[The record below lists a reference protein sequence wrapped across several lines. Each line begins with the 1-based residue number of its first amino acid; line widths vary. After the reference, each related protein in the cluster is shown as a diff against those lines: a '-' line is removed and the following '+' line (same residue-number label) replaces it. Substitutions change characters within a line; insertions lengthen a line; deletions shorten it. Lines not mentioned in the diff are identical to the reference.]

1 MAVEKMSLAK
11 ALNESLRKALDT
23 DPKVL
28 IMGEDVGKLGGV
40 FRITDG
46 LQKDFGEG
54 RVIDTPLAESGIV
67 GTAIGLALRGYRP
80 IVEIQFDGFVF
91 PAYDQI
97 VTQLA
102 KMHARALGKVK
113 MPVVIRIPYGGGIGA
128 VEHHSESPEAL
139 FAHVA
144 GLKVVSPSNA
154 SDAYWMMQQAVQ
166 SDDPIIFF
174 EPKRRYWDKGELDT
188 ESIPGPLH
196 KAAVAREG
204 SDLTLVAYGPMV
216 KVCLEAAAA
225 AQEEGKSVEVLDL
238 RSMSPIDFDAVQASV
253 EKTGLLVVVHEAPVF
268 YGSGAEIAARITERC
283 FYHLEAPVLRVGGY
297 HAPTRRPGWR
307 TSTCRVSTGCSM
319 PSTARWR
326 TEERVVTTMTET
338 SARFREF
345 KMPDVGE
352 GLTEAEILKWF
363 VQPGDT
369 VTDGQ
374 VVCEVETAKA
384 AVELPIP
391 FDGVVHEL
399 RFPEGTT
406 VDVGEVI
413 IAVDVAPGSGDAPAE
428 PEPVQ
433 EAVAEPAAEEAPKGR
448 QPVLVGYG
456 VAESSTKRRARKG
469 AEIPGPAAAA
479 AQAEINGH
487 RAKVAESRPLAK
499 PPVRKLA
506 KDLGIDL
513 ATVTPTGEGGV
524 ITREDVH
531 AAAAPA
537 PAEAPVRA
545 EEAVAAPAP
554 VEAVAPVGRETRIP
568 VKGVRK
574 AIAQAMVGS
583 AFTAPHVTE
592 FVTVDV
598 TRTMKLVAELK
609 EDKDMAGVR
618 VNPLL
623 VIAKALLVAIKRNPA
638 VNAAWDE
645 ANQEIVQKHYVN
657 LGIAAA
663 TPRGLIVPNIKDAH
677 DKTLPELGAALADL
691 VSTAREGKT
700 SPAAMAGGTVTIT
713 NVGVFGVDTGTPI
726 LNPGESAILA
736 VGAIKLQPWVHKGKV
751 KPRQVTTLALSF
763 DHRLVDGELG
773 SKVLADVAAILEQ
786 PKRLI
791 TWG

>member
-1 MAVEKMSLAK
+1 M
-11 ALNESLRKALDT
+11 
-23 DPKVL
+23 
-28 IMGEDVGKLGGV
+28 
-40 FRITDG
+40 
-46 LQKDFGEG
+46 
-54 RVIDTPLAESGIV
+54 
-67 GTAIGLALRGYRP
+67 
-80 IVEIQFDGFVF
+80 
-91 PAYDQI
+91 
-97 VTQLA
+97 
-102 KMHARALGKVK
+102 
-113 MPVVIRIPYGGGIGA
+113 
-128 VEHHSESPEAL
+128 
-139 FAHVA
+139 
-144 GLKVVSPSNA
+144 
-154 SDAYWMMQQAVQ
+154 
-166 SDDPIIFF
+166 
-174 EPKRRYWDKGELDT
+174 
-188 ESIPGPLH
+188 
-196 KAAVAREG
+196 
-204 SDLTLVAYGPMV
+204 
-216 KVCLEAAAA
+216 
-225 AQEEGKSVEVLDL
+225 
-238 RSMSPIDFDAVQASV
+238 
-253 EKTGLLVVVHEAPVF
+253 
-268 YGSGAEIAARITERC
+268 
-283 FYHLEAPVLRVGGY
+283 
-297 HAPTRRPGWR
+297 
-307 TSTCRVSTGCSM
+307 
-319 PSTARWR
+319 
-326 TEERVVTTMTET
+326 TTMTET

>member
-1 MAVEKMSLAK
+1 M
-11 ALNESLRKALDT
+11 
-23 DPKVL
+23 
-28 IMGEDVGKLGGV
+28 
-40 FRITDG
+40 
-46 LQKDFGEG
+46 
-54 RVIDTPLAESGIV
+54 
-67 GTAIGLALRGYRP
+67 
-80 IVEIQFDGFVF
+80 
-91 PAYDQI
+91 
-97 VTQLA
+97 
-102 KMHARALGKVK
+102 
-113 MPVVIRIPYGGGIGA
+113 
-128 VEHHSESPEAL
+128 
-139 FAHVA
+139 
-144 GLKVVSPSNA
+144 
-154 SDAYWMMQQAVQ
+154 
-166 SDDPIIFF
+166 
-174 EPKRRYWDKGELDT
+174 
-188 ESIPGPLH
+188 
-196 KAAVAREG
+196 
-204 SDLTLVAYGPMV
+204 
-216 KVCLEAAAA
+216 
-225 AQEEGKSVEVLDL
+225 
-238 RSMSPIDFDAVQASV
+238 
-253 EKTGLLVVVHEAPVF
+253 
-268 YGSGAEIAARITERC
+268 
-283 FYHLEAPVLRVGGY
+283 
-297 HAPTRRPGWR
+297 
-307 TSTCRVSTGCSM
+307 
-319 PSTARWR
+319 
-326 TEERVVTTMTET
+326 TTMTDT
-338 SARFREF
+338 VDATRFREF
-345 KMPDVGE
+345 KLPDVGE
-352 GLTEAEILKWF
+352 GLTEAEILKWY
-363 VQPGDT
+363 VQPGET

-406 VDVGEVI
+406 VDVGQVI
-413 IAVDVAPGSGDAPAE
+413 ISVDVAPGSGDAAPA
-428 PEPVQ
+428 PAAAP
-433 EAVAEPAAEEAPKGR
+433 EPAAEPEAPKGR

-456 VAESSTKRRARKG
+456 VAETSTKRRARKG
-469 AEIPGPAAAA
+469 AGTPAPAAEDTVRAGMNGHGPAAV
-479 AQAEINGH
+479 
-487 RAKVAESRPLAK
+487 RESRPLAK

-513 ATVTPTGEGGV
+513 TTVVPTGEGGI

-531 AAAAPA
+531 AAAVPVPA
-537 PAEAPVRA
+537 PAEPSVVPAPVP
-545 EEAVAAPAP
+545 AAPAP
-554 VEAVAPVGRETRIP
+554 EAPAVVAGERETRVP

-623 VIAKALLVAIKRNPA
+623 IIAKALLVAIRRNPDI
-638 VNAAWDE
+638 NSAWDE
-645 ANQEIVQKHYVN
+645 ANQEIVRKHYVN

-677 DKTLPELGAALADL
+677 DKTLPELAEALGEL
-691 VSTAREGKT
+691 VSTAREGRT

-791 TWG
+791 TWA

>member
-1 MAVEKMSLAK
+1 M
-11 ALNESLRKALDT
+11 
-23 DPKVL
+23 
-28 IMGEDVGKLGGV
+28 
-40 FRITDG
+40 
-46 LQKDFGEG
+46 
-54 RVIDTPLAESGIV
+54 
-67 GTAIGLALRGYRP
+67 
-80 IVEIQFDGFVF
+80 
-91 PAYDQI
+91 
-97 VTQLA
+97 
-102 KMHARALGKVK
+102 
-113 MPVVIRIPYGGGIGA
+113 
-128 VEHHSESPEAL
+128 
-139 FAHVA
+139 
-144 GLKVVSPSNA
+144 
-154 SDAYWMMQQAVQ
+154 
-166 SDDPIIFF
+166 
-174 EPKRRYWDKGELDT
+174 
-188 ESIPGPLH
+188 
-196 KAAVAREG
+196 
-204 SDLTLVAYGPMV
+204 
-216 KVCLEAAAA
+216 
-225 AQEEGKSVEVLDL
+225 
-238 RSMSPIDFDAVQASV
+238 
-253 EKTGLLVVVHEAPVF
+253 
-268 YGSGAEIAARITERC
+268 
-283 FYHLEAPVLRVGGY
+283 
-297 HAPTRRPGWR
+297 
-307 TSTCRVSTGCSM
+307 
-319 PSTARWR
+319 
-326 TEERVVTTMTET
+326 TTMTQT

-399 RFPEGTT
+399 RFSEGTT
-406 VDVGEVI
+406 VDVGQVI
-413 IAVDVAPGSGDAPAE
+413 ITVDVAPGSDEEAPVPA
-428 PEPVQ
+428 PVQ
-433 EAVAEPAAEEAPKGR
+433 EPVEAAAPAPEEPKGR
-448 QPVLVGYG
+448 TPVLVGYG
-456 VAESSTKRRARKG
+456 VAESSTKRRPRKG
-469 AEIPGPAAAA
+469 AAAPEAAAVAAAVQAELNGHGAPAAPEAPVDA
-479 AQAEINGH
+479 PPVG
-487 RAKVAESRPLAK
+487 RPLAK

-513 ATVTPTGEGGV
+513 ATVVPTGKDGI

-537 PAEAPVRA
+537 AAG
-545 EEAVAAPAP
+545 AVAPSAPAP
-554 VEAVAPVGRETRIP
+554 SASEPVVTEAPAVTASARETRIP

-609 EDKDMAGVR
+609 EDKEMAGVR

-623 VIAKALLVAIKRNPA
+623 IIAKALLVAIKRNPE

-677 DKTLPELGAALADL
+677 DKTLPQLAAALGEL
-691 VSTAREGKT
+691 VSTARDGKT

-791 TWG
+791 TWA

>member
-1 MAVEKMSLAK
+1 M
-11 ALNESLRKALDT
+11 
-23 DPKVL
+23 
-28 IMGEDVGKLGGV
+28 
-40 FRITDG
+40 
-46 LQKDFGEG
+46 
-54 RVIDTPLAESGIV
+54 
-67 GTAIGLALRGYRP
+67 
-80 IVEIQFDGFVF
+80 
-91 PAYDQI
+91 
-97 VTQLA
+97 
-102 KMHARALGKVK
+102 
-113 MPVVIRIPYGGGIGA
+113 
-128 VEHHSESPEAL
+128 
-139 FAHVA
+139 
-144 GLKVVSPSNA
+144 
-154 SDAYWMMQQAVQ
+154 
-166 SDDPIIFF
+166 
-174 EPKRRYWDKGELDT
+174 
-188 ESIPGPLH
+188 
-196 KAAVAREG
+196 
-204 SDLTLVAYGPMV
+204 
-216 KVCLEAAAA
+216 
-225 AQEEGKSVEVLDL
+225 
-238 RSMSPIDFDAVQASV
+238 
-253 EKTGLLVVVHEAPVF
+253 
-268 YGSGAEIAARITERC
+268 
-283 FYHLEAPVLRVGGY
+283 
-297 HAPTRRPGWR
+297 
-307 TSTCRVSTGCSM
+307 
-319 PSTARWR
+319 
-326 TEERVVTTMTET
+326 TTMTET

-413 IAVDVAPGSGDAPAE
+413 IAVDVAPGSGDAPAVPE
-428 PEPVQ
+428 AASTAAPEPV
-433 EAVAEPAAEEAPKGR
+433 AKAEPEAPKGR

-456 VAESSTKRRARKG
+456 VAEASTKRRARKG
-469 AEIPGPAAAA
+469 VEVPGPAAAA
-479 AQAEINGH
+479 IQAEINGH
-487 RAKVAESRPLAK
+487 GAVAVAVVPETRPLAK

-513 ATVTPTGEGGV
+513 ATVTPTGEGGI

-531 AAAAPA
+531 AAVAPA
-537 PAEAPVRA
+537 AAEAP
-545 EEAVAAPAP
+545 AAPAP
-554 VEAVAPVGRETRIP
+554 VAAPAAPVTSAASAVESVQGARETRIP

-609 EDKDMAGVR
+609 EDKDLAGVR

-623 VIAKALLVAIKRNPA
+623 IIAKALLVAIKRNPD

-677 DKTLPELGAALADL
+677 DKTLPQLAAALGEL
-691 VSTAREGKT
+691 VSTAREGRT

-736 VGAIKLQPWVHKGKV
+736 VGSIKLQPWVHKGKV

-791 TWG
+791 TWA